1 MGSLRI
7 PPSNAD
13 RWGAKNGCRGNP
25 QMLTQVPV
33 TSSPYADEGRAAH
46 ELAARLAEASIS
58 GMLPEKNRP
67 LTVGYPLPNGTICT
81 DEMFDA
87 VEVYVLDILGV
98 IEKVGL
104 AYGGVETPLEMPTIL
119 PGMMGTVDRW
129 IYDPASHTLYV
140 WDFKYGRSLIE
151 VFENLQL
158 VLYAI
163 GVIHKISVPL
173 DDLTIDL
180 RIAQPRGFHKD
191 GTVRSWVTDSK
202 GIDPLAVQLRQA
214 AQAANTQGAPTTS
227 GPYCK
232 NCDAVSL
239 CPSAQQFGLLA
250 MEYSNLPIPVEM
262 DGATLGTYLTLI
274 KRAKKSLEDI
284 DTGLS
289 AQAKTMIKLGESVTG
304 FGVEPTYH
312 NLDWTAGPSTVKVLE
327 GLFNRKLFNDK
338 PLTPTQALKEGI
350 PAGIIEAY
358 SDRKR
363 SGEKLV
369 ADDGTEARR
378 IFSQHRIESK

>member
-1 MGSLRI
+1 ML
-7 PPSNAD
+7 A
-13 RWGAKNGCRGNP
+13 
-25 QMLTQVPV
+25 QMSVP
-33 TSSPYADEGRAAH
+33 SSPYADEGRAAH

-67 LTVGYPLPNGTICT
+67 LTVGFPLPNDTICT

-87 VEVYVLDILGV
+87 AEVYVLDILEV
-98 IEKVGL
+98 IGRVGL

-119 PGMMGTVDRW
+119 PGMTGTVDRW
-129 IYDPASHTLYV
+129 IYDPSTNTLYV

-163 GVIHKISVPL
+163 GVIHKQGIPL
-173 DDLTIDL
+173 EGLTIDL
-180 RIAQPRGFHKD
+180 RIVQPRGFHQD
-191 GTVRSWVTDSK
+191 GTVRSWVTDSQ
-202 GIDPLAVQLRQA
+202 GLEPLAIQLRQA
-214 AQAANTQGAPTTS
+214 AQAANTPGAPTTS

-232 NCDAVSL
+232 NCDPVAV
-239 CPSAQQFGLLA
+239 CQSAQQFGLLA

-262 DGATLGTYLTLI
+262 DGATLGTYLTMI
-274 KRAKKSLEDI
+274 KRAKKSLDDI

-289 AQAKTMIKLGESVTG
+289 AQAKTMIKLGEGVTG
-304 FGVEPTYH
+304 FGVKPTYH
-312 NLDWTAGPSTVKVLE
+312 NLDWTAGTSTVKVLE
-327 GLFNRKLFNDK
+327 GLFGKKLFKDK

-358 SDRKR
+358 SDRLK

-369 ADDGTEARR
+369 ADNGTDARR